1 MFARPKQKNITKIG
15 YGEDNKPALHTAPVQ
30 VLNFVEDLVWKF
42 SLRLMNLFGTQA
54 DAQWSHCF
62 HTLSKQSLSTK

>member
-30 VLNFVEDLVWKF
+30 VFNFVEDLV
-42 SLRLMNLFGTQA
+42 
-54 DAQWSHCF
+54 
-62 HTLSKQSLSTK
+62 